1 MSAGALSFPA
11 LRPTLGAWPQRR
23 FRSPQHRLMFRLKL
37 LGGSILM
44 GEGGKAT
51 VTPRRRLAL
60 LALLAV
66 AGERGVSREKLLA
79 FLWPEGHA
87 ADTARHALEQFLSTM
102 RRQFGDTVFQG
113 TDPLQLNPLIV
124 TSDVAELETMLARG
138 ELEEAVA
145 LYGGPFLDGFFLSNA
160 GEFERWVESERAR
173 FADHYVRAL
182 RRLAREDEARG
193 DHGAAA
199 RWWRHVVGADPFGAE
214 GNLALMQE
222 LAASGDRAGA
232 LRHARVYEALLRDQL
247 EVPPDAAVTRLE
259 ERLRAEA
266 ATLSPSVAPPPPTAP
281 VISHGQADW
290 ETADAAA
297 NRSDV
302 SETARSQSPA
312 RREAKRVLPAV
323 ALAVLGTAALAAYW
337 AYSDRVPARPPND
350 LLFRSVAVVPFA
362 NLSGRS
368 DDEYLSDGLSDE
380 VIATLSRVNGL
391 RVAARSSSYFY
402 KGKARTAPLLGREL
416 GVRYLVEGGV
426 LRAGDSLRVTVYLE
440 DALSQSQL
448 WSEVYDRDATGVL
461 ALQEEIARSIA
472 DTLLVKLGGAASS
485 GSLSHASTANPESY
499 DLYLQGRYFWNQRTA
514 ASLSRAI
521 GLFRQALDRDSS
533 NARAWAGLADS
544 YSLLGN
550 FGNLPPREAM
560 PQAKAAALRAAQLD
574 STLAEAQT
582 SLGVVSM
589 FYEWDWPAA
598 ERYYRRAL
606 ALNPRYATGH
616 LFYAWYL
623 FCQGRH
629 EDALREMKMAQSI
642 EPLSVTI
649 NARVGSLYRLLSR
662 YDEAVPFL
670 KRAMSLDSSAR
681 IPRADLGLVYAQ
693 TGRFQEA
700 FRLLPPIEEH
710 VANFE
715 GGFLG
720 YGLARAGRREEALR
734 TVHEMERFASSRYVS
749 GDAIA
754 AVYAGLGDA
763 DRAFAALDRAERDH
777 AFTLVFVGL
786 EPMFASLRSDP
797 RFRQLLE
804 PVHVPLSA
812 EH

>member
-1 MSAGALSFPA
+1 M
-11 LRPTLGAWPQRR
+11 
-23 FRSPQHRLMFRLKL
+23 
-37 LGGSILM
+37 LGGSILI
-44 GEGGKAT
+44 GDGGKA
-51 VTPRRRLAL
+51 VVAPRRRLAL

-66 AGERGVSREKLLA
+66 AGERRVSREKLLA
-79 FLWPEGHA
+79 LLWPDVAA

-102 RRQFGDTVFQG
+102 RRQLGETVFQG

-124 TSDVAELETMLARG
+124 TSDVAEFETALGRG
-138 ELEEAVA
+138 ELENAVA
-145 LYGGPFLDGFFLSNA
+145 VYDGPFLDGFFLNNT
-160 GEFERWVESERAR
+160 GEFESWVEGERAR
-173 FADHYVRAL
+173 LADRYLHAL
-182 RRLAREDEARG
+182 QRLARQDEARG

-199 RWWRHVVGADPFGAE
+199 RWWRRVVGANPFGAD
-214 GNLALMQE
+214 GNLALMRE

-247 EVPPDAAVTRLE
+247 EVPPDPAVTRLE
-259 ERLRAEA
+259 EQLRAEA
-266 ATLSPSVAPPPPTAP
+266 ATLSPSPAPPPAGAA
-281 VISHGQADW
+281 ISHEQGGPEMDGA
-290 ETADAAA
+290 TA
-297 NRSDV
+297 RQSDV
-302 SETARSQSPA
+302 SQTARSPSSRKL
-312 RREAKRVLPAV
+312 RRALPALT
-323 ALAVLGTAALAAYW
+323 LAVLGIATL
-337 AYSDRVPARPPND
+337 AYSVLSGRVPARPPND
-350 LLFRSVAVVPFA
+350 LLSRSIAVLPFA
-362 NLSGRS
+362 NVSGRS

-380 VIATLSRVNGL
+380 VIATLSRVDGL

-402 KGKARTAPLLGREL
+402 KGKARTASLLGREL

-426 LRAGDSLRVTVYLE
+426 LREGGRLRVTVYLE
-440 DALSQSQL
+440 DALAQSQL

-472 DTLLVKLGGAASS
+472 DTLLVKLGSAVSS
-485 GSLSHASTANPESY
+485 GSLSHAATANPESY

-514 ASLSRAI
+514 TSLARAI
-521 GLFRQALDRDSS
+521 AYFEQALGKDSS

-560 PQAKAAALRAAQLD
+560 PRAKAAALRASQLD

-589 FYEWDWPAA
+589 FYEWNWPAA

-606 ALNPRYATGH
+606 ALDPQYATGH

-623 FCQGRH
+623 VCQGHR
-629 EDALREMKMAQSI
+629 EDALREMKVAQSI

-649 NARVGSLYRLLSR
+649 NARVGTLFRFLSR

-670 KRAMSLDSSAR
+670 VRAMSLDSSAR
-681 IPRADLGLVYAQ
+681 IPRAELGSVYAH
-693 TGRFQEA
+693 TGRFAEA
-700 FRLLPPIEEH
+700 FELLPPIEEH

-715 GGFLG
+715 AGYLG
-720 YGLARAGRREEALR
+720 YSLARAGRRDEALK
-734 TVHEMERFASSRYVS
+734 TVHEMERLATSRYVS

-763 DRAFAALDRAERDH
+763 DRALAALERAERDH
-777 AFTLVFVGL
+777 AFTLVFAGL
-786 EPMFASLRSDP
+786 EPMFASLRPDP
-797 RFRQLLE
+797 RFRRLLE
-804 PVHVPLSA
+804 RIHVPLSS
-812 EH
+812 ER

>member
-1 MSAGALSFPA
+1 
-11 LRPTLGAWPQRR
+11 
-23 FRSPQHRLMFRLKL
+23 MFRLKL
-37 LGGSILM
+37 LGASILI
-44 GEGGKAT
+44 GEDGTAAD
-51 VTPRRRLAL
+51 TPRRRLAL

-66 AGERGVSREKLLA
+66 ADERGVSREKLLA
-79 FLWPEGHA
+79 LLWPDA
-87 ADTARHALEQFLSTM
+87 SVADTARHALEQFLSTM
-102 RRQFGDTVFQG
+102 RRQFGETVFQG
-113 TDPLQLNPLIV
+113 TDPLRLNPLVV
-124 TSDVAELETMLARG
+124 TSDVAEFETALARG
-138 ELEEAVA
+138 ELEDAVG
-145 LYGGPFLDGFFLSNA
+145 LCSGPFLDGFYLNNA
-160 GEFERWVESERAR
+160 GEFEGWVEAERAR
-173 FADHYVRAL
+173 LGDRYLRAL
-182 RRLAREDEARG
+182 QRLARQEEARG

-199 RWWRHVVGADPFGAE
+199 RWWRHVVAADPFGAE
-214 GNLALMQE
+214 GNLALMQQ

-247 EVPPDAAVTRLE
+247 EVPPDTAVTRLE
-259 ERLRAEA
+259 EQLRAEA
-266 ATLSPSVAPPPPTAP
+266 ETSSLSTAPPPASAVAIPLAHSDAETEAATA
-281 VISHGQADW
+281 S
-290 ETADAAA
+290 
-297 NRSDV
+297 RSDV
-302 SETARSQSPA
+302 SQTERSRSAPWRA
-312 RREAKRVLPAV
+312 TRWVLPALI
-323 ALAVLGTAALAAYW
+323 LAVLGAAPLAYW
-337 AYSDRVPARPPND
+337 MLADRLPARLPND
-350 LLFRSVAVVPFA
+350 ALSRSIAVVPFT
-362 NLSGRS
+362 NLSGKS

-402 KGKARTAPLLGREL
+402 KGKARPAPLLGRDL

-426 LRAGDSLRVTVYLE
+426 LREGGKLRVTVYLE
-440 DALSQSQL
+440 DALVQSQL

-472 DTLLVKLGGAASS
+472 DTLLVKLGSAVSS

-499 DLYLQGRYFWNQRTA
+499 DLYLQGRYFWNQRTP
-514 ASLSRAI
+514 ASLARAI
-521 GLFRQALDRDSS
+521 TFFEQALGKDSL
-533 NARAWAGLADS
+533 NARAWAGLADT

-560 PQAKAAALRAAQLD
+560 PRAKAAALRATQLD

-589 FYEWDWPAA
+589 FYEWNWPAA
-598 ERYYRRAL
+598 ERYYQRAL

-623 FCQGRH
+623 LSQGRR

-649 NARVGSLYRLLSR
+649 NARVGSLLRILSR

-670 KRAMSLDSSAR
+670 ARAMSLDSSAR
-681 IPRADLGLVYAQ
+681 IPRADLGFVYAQ
-693 TGRFQEA
+693 TGRYSEA

-715 GGFLG
+715 GGFRG
-720 YGLARAGRREEALR
+720 YSLARAGQRDEALK
-734 TVHEMERFASSRYVS
+734 TVHEMERLATSRYVS

-763 DRAFAALDRAERDH
+763 DHAFEALDRAERDH

-786 EPMFASLRSDP
+786 EPMFASLRPDP
-797 RFRQLLE
+797 RFHRLLE
-804 PVHVPLSA
+804 RIHLALTS

>member
-1 MSAGALSFPA
+1 
-11 LRPTLGAWPQRR
+11 
-23 FRSPQHRLMFRLKL
+23 MFRLKL
-37 LGGSILM
+37 LGGSILI
-44 GEGGKAT
+44 GEGGKSAA
-51 VTPRRRLAL
+51 TPRRRLAL

-79 FLWPEGHA
+79 LLWPDPSA

-102 RRQFGDTVFQG
+102 RRQLGESVFQG
-113 TDPLQLNPLIV
+113 TDPLQLNPLVV
-124 TSDVAELETMLARG
+124 TSDVTEFETALARG

-145 LYGGPFLDGFFLSNA
+145 LYGGPFLDGFFLNNA
-160 GEFERWVESERAR
+160 GEFERWVEGERAR
-173 FADHYVRAL
+173 FTDRYL
-182 RRLAREDEARG
+182 RTLQRLAREDEARG
-193 DHGAAA
+193 DHGGAA
-199 RWWRHVVGADPFGAE
+199 RWWRHVVGANPFGAE
-214 GNLALMQE
+214 GNLALMQQ

-232 LRHARVYEALLRDQL
+232 LRHARVYESLLRDEL
-247 EVPPDAAVTRLE
+247 ELPPDPAVTRLIE
-259 ERLRAEA
+259 QLRAEA
-266 ATLSPSVAPPPPTAP
+266 ETPSPSTPPPPAP
-281 VISHGQADW
+281 APAIAHPSSEAETEGAAAKPSDAGQA
-290 ETADAAA
+290 EGH
-297 NRSDV
+297 
-302 SETARSQSPA
+302 QSPT
-312 RREAKRVLPAV
+312 RRKTGRALPALTLT
-323 ALAVLGTAALAAYW
+323 ALAAAALAAYG
-337 AYSDRVPARPPND
+337 ALSNRAPARPPND
-350 LLFRSVAVVPFA
+350 LLSRSVAVVPFV
-362 NLSGRS
+362 NLSRRS

-380 VIATLSRVNGL
+380 VIATLSRVDGL

-402 KGKARTAPLLGREL
+402 KGKARTAPLLGRAL

-426 LRAGDSLRVTVYLE
+426 LREGGRLRVTVYLE
-440 DALSQSQL
+440 DALAQAQL

-472 DTLLVKLGGAASS
+472 DTLLIKLGSVVRS
-485 GSLSHASTANPESY
+485 GSLSHASTPNPESY

-514 ASLSRAI
+514 TSLARAI
-521 GLFRQALDRDSS
+521 TYFEQALGKDSS

-560 PQAKAAALRAAQLD
+560 PRAKIAALRATQLD

-598 ERYYRRAL
+598 DRYYRRAL
-606 ALNPRYATGH
+606 ALDPRYATGH

-623 FCQGRH
+623 VCQGRR

-649 NARVGSLYRLLSR
+649 NARVGSLLKFLSR

-670 KRAMSLDSSAR
+670 VRAMSLDSSAR
-681 IPRADLGLVYAQ
+681 IPRAELGVVYAHA
-693 TGRFQEA
+693 GRFAEA
-700 FRLLPPIEEH
+700 FQLLPSMDEYVP
-710 VANFE
+710 NFE
-715 GGFLG
+715 GGYLG
-720 YGLARAGRREEALR
+720 YSLARAGRREEALK
-734 TVHEMERFASSRYVS
+734 TVHEMERLATSRYVG

-763 DRAFAALDRAERDH
+763 DRAFAALGRAARDH
-777 AFTLVFVGL
+777 AFTLVFVGVD
-786 EPMFASLRSDP
+786 PMYASLRSDL
-797 RFRQLLE
+797 RFRRLLE
-804 PVHVPLSA
+804 QIHLPLES

>member
-1 MSAGALSFPA
+1 
-11 LRPTLGAWPQRR
+11 
-23 FRSPQHRLMFRLKL
+23 MFRLKL
-37 LGGSILM
+37 LGGSILID
-44 GEGGKAT
+44 EGGKAT

-60 LALLAV
+60 LALLAT
-66 AGERGVSREKLLA
+66 AGERGISREKLLA
-79 FLWPEGHA
+79 FLWPDGSV

-102 RRQFGDTVFQG
+102 RRQFGETVFQG

-124 TSDVAELETMLARG
+124 TSDVADFETALARG

-145 LYGGPFLDGFFLSNA
+145 LYRGPFLDGFYLNNA
-160 GEFERWVESERAR
+160 GQFDQWVEGERAR
-173 FADHYVRAL
+173 LADRYVRAL
-182 RRLAREDEARG
+182 QRLAHHDEALG

-199 RWWRHVVGADPFGAE
+199 RWWRQVVGADPFGAE

-232 LRHARVYEALLRDQL
+232 LHHARVYEALLREQL

-259 ERLRAEA
+259 EQLRAEA
-266 ATLSPSVAPPPPTAP
+266 ATLPPSTVPPLPAPPAFPAIAP
-281 VISHGQADW
+281 AQPDSEPGEATVMASEASKT
-290 ETADAAA
+290 ER
-297 NRSDV
+297 NRLTS
-302 SETARSQSPA
+302 
-312 RREAKRVLPAV
+312 RRATRWVLL
-323 ALAVLGTAALAAYW
+323 ALAVAVVGTTTLAYRAL
-337 AYSDRVPARPPND
+337 SNREPARLPND
-350 LLFRSVAVVPFA
+350 SLSRSIAVVPFA

-380 VIATLSRVNGL
+380 VIATLSRVSGL

-402 KGKARTAPLLGREL
+402 KGKARPAPLLGRDL

-426 LRAGDSLRVTVYLE
+426 LREGGKLRVTVYLE
-440 DALSQSQL
+440 DALAQSEL

-461 ALQEEIARSIA
+461 ALQEEIARSVA

-485 GSLSHASTANPESY
+485 GSLSHASTTNPESY
-499 DLYLQGRYFWNQRTA
+499 DLYLQGRYFWNQRTP
-514 ASLSRAI
+514 ASLARAI
-521 GLFRQALDRDSS
+521 TFFEQALGRDSS
-533 NARAWAGLADS
+533 NAQAWAGLADT

-560 PQAKAAALRAAQLD
+560 PRAKAAALRATQLD

-589 FYEWDWPAA
+589 FYEWNWPAA
-598 ERYYRRAL
+598 ERYYQRAI

-623 FCQGRH
+623 LCQGRH

-649 NARVGSLYRLLSR
+649 NARVGSLLRILSR
-662 YDEAVPFL
+662 DDEAVPFL
-670 KRAMSLDSSAR
+670 MRAMSLDSTAR
-681 IPRADLGLVYAQ
+681 IPRADLGFVYAQ
-693 TGRFQEA
+693 TGRYNEA
-700 FRLLPPIEEH
+700 LRLLPPIEEH

-715 GGFLG
+715 GGFRG
-720 YGLARAGRREEALR
+720 YSLARAGQREEALK
-734 TVHEMERFASSRYVS
+734 TVHEMERLATSRYVS

-763 DRAFAALDRAERDH
+763 DRAFAALDRAEREH
-777 AFTLVFVGL
+777 AFTLVFIGA

-797 RFRQLLE
+797 RFQRLLE
-804 PVHVPLSA
+804 RIHVPLPS